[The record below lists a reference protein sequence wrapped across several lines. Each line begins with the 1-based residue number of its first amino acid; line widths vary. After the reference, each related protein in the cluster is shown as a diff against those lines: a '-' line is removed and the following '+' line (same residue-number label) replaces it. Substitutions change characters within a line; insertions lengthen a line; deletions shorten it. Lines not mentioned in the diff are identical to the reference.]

1 MAIKN
6 KLAFTILLLAG
17 LQSIAAVQEFNDYM
31 KVVKNEKMTM
41 NIRWRALMQSTELA
55 KGNDIDEI
63 RSFVESK
70 EWYLRNAALVA
81 LKKVDPARAEIEAVK
96 LLSDKA
102 LVVRSA
108 AVEVVGQNMSEANKN
123 ILIQEVDK
131 GYNFNRASSLWIRR
145 QILEKVA
152 RVATEKDQTVFVKN
166 LFDPDK
172 KISEL
177 CANTLERL
185 TGKKMARKKFVE
197 NWRKYAKQENWY

>member
-1 MAIKN
+1 MKN
-6 KLAFTILLLAG
+6 KITFAVLLLAG
-17 LQSIAAVQEFNDYM
+17 LHATAAIENFSDYM
-31 KVVKNEKMTM
+31 KIVKNEKATM
-41 NIRWRALMQSTELA
+41 NVRWRALMQSTELA
-55 KGNDIDEI
+55 KDSDVDEI

-108 AVEVVGQNMSEANKN
+108 AVEIVAQNMNENNKKV
-123 ILIQEVDK
+123 LIQEVDK
-131 GYNFNRASSLWIRR
+131 GYNFNKASSLWIRR

-152 RVATEKDQTVFVKN
+152 RVATDKDQNVFVKN

-197 NWRKYAKQENWY
+197 NWRQYAKQENWF

>member
-1 MAIKN
+1 MMKN
-6 KLAFTILLLAG
+6 KLAFAILLLSG
-17 LQSIAAVQEFNDYM
+17 LHATAAVKDFSDFI
-31 KVVKNEKMTM
+31 KVVKNEKMAM
-41 NIRWRALMQSTELA
+41 NVRWRALMQSTELA
-55 KGNDIDEI
+55 KGNDVDEI

-81 LKKVDPARAEIEAVK
+81 LQKVDPARAEIEALK

-108 AVEVVGQNMSEANKN
+108 AVEVVGQNMNEENKK

-131 GYNFNRASSLWIRR
+131 GYNFNKASSLWIRR

-152 RVATEKDQTVFVKN
+152 RVATDKDQIVFVKN

-177 CANTLERL
+177 CAHTLERL
-185 TGKKMARKKFVE
+185 TGKKLARKKFVD